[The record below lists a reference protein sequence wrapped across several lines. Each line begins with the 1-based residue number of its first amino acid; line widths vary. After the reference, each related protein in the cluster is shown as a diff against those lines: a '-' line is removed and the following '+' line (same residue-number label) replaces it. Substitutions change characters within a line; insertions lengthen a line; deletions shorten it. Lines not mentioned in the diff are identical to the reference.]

1 MFKTKIK
8 DIALTI
14 GDLLSLN
21 RNRFVRRLLFG
32 ALLLSLVIGS
42 SYRIVSIQQNFEVV
56 NGFEHYVNMA
66 SHFWSEPGGYN
77 FDSGIKMKE
86 KPDDYLFTRHPKE
99 GITGS
104 FENEKG
110 WEFILSLIF
119 KEGEKGVKNLAMT
132 VVRYQVMLDLFVI
145 VLLFWAG
152 KSI

>member
-8 DIALTI
+8 GIALII
-14 GDLLSLN
+14 GDWVSRS
-21 RNRFVRRLLFG
+21 RNRFVSRLLF
-32 ALLLSLVIGS
+32 ATLLLSLVVGA

-77 FDSGIKMKE
+77 FDSGLRMKE
-86 KPDDYLFTRHPKE
+86 KPDDYVFTRHPRE

-110 WEFILSLIF
+110 WEFILSPIF
-119 KEGEKGVKNLAMT
+119 KAQRASKIW
-132 VVRYQVMLDLFVI
+132 RW
-145 VLLFWAG
+145 LLFA
-152 KSI
+152 IR